1 MTSLLFKCIP
11 CARSG
16 KVPISEN
23 IQASLKKAQKAAPS
37 QPVESQKYSRSIQQT
52 PTPLR
57 ARGYDTF
64 EMDTAGTGNDGTTK
78 DN

>member
-23 IQASLKKAQKAAPS
+23 TQSYLTKAQKAVPS

-52 PTPLR
+52 PTPIR

-64 EMDTAGTGNDGTTK
+64 EMDTVGTGNDGTNK